1 MSKSK
6 KEELEKEEVLQEESG
21 QENPKSKEESVN
33 EEAPETEGQEE
44 MSDIE
49 KAELAATEAK
59 DKYLR
64 LYSEFENFR
73 RRTAKEKN
81 DLISTAGRSVI
92 ENLLPVLDDFD
103 RAKQSADEEK
113 ATLESVKEGLDLIQQ
128 KFNKALEVKGLK
140 KMEIK
145 KGDKF
150 DDEFHEAITQIPADK
165 KLEGKIVD
173 VVEPGY
179 FLGDTVI
186 RFAKVVTGAKQ

>member
-1 MSKSK
+1 MSKEK
-6 KEELEKEEVLQEESG
+6 KEEIKEEVTDEVKDQVEG
-21 QENPKSKEESVN
+21 QSDN
-33 EEAPETEGQEE
+33 EETSGEQSNSEE
-44 MSDIE
+44 EISPLE
-49 KAELAATEAK
+49 KAELAATDAK

-81 DLISTAGRSVI
+81 ELISTAGRSVI
-92 ENLLPVLDDFD
+92 ESLLPVLDDFE
-103 RAKQSADEEK
+103 RAMTSANAEK

-128 KFNKALEVKGLK
+128 KFGKALQAKGLK
-140 KMEIK
+140 NMEVK

-150 DDEFHEAITQIPADK
+150 DDEKHEAIAQIPTEK

-173 VVEPGY
+173 VIEPGY